1 MLAGLIVAAVALVGA
16 IIGLTRMVLDSVAGN
31 SAAAAPLAMPAP
43 AYADGLP
50 RLFKTTVQP
59 DSTLALIAQFRD
71 RFVAATGDAPGG
83 PAAGRGRAA
92 GNAPAGQPSAQYRE
106 PGTLDLATDKPA
118 WVMYVGYNSDASLGS
133 PPATVLKLMNSLT
146 GTSLP
151 SSSWSIPAGARG
163 GSARCAI
170 TKITDISV
178 SICAWAT
185 ENTFGAL
192 MSPTADTKGD
202 ELAILLPQMRLD
214 LQPG

>member
-1 MLAGLIVAAVALVGA
+1 MLAVLIVVAVALVGA
-16 IIGLTRMVLDSVAGN
+16 IIGLTKMVLDSVAGN
-31 SAAAAPLAMPAP
+31 SAAAAPLAAPAP

-50 RLFKTTVQP
+50 RLSNTIVQP
-59 DSTLALIAQFRD
+59 DTTLALIAQFRD
-71 RFVAATGDAPGG
+71 RFVAATGDDPG
-83 PAAGRGRAA
+83 
-92 GNAPAGQPSAQYRE
+92 GQPSGQYRE
-106 PGTLDLATDKPA
+106 PGALDLATDKPA

-133 PPATVLKLMNSLT
+133 PKTAILKLMNSLT
-146 GTSLP
+146 GNSLP
-151 SSSWSIPAGARG
+151 SSSWSIPAGDRG

-185 ENTFGAL
+185 DNTYGAL

-202 ELAILLPQMRLD
+202 ELAVLLPQMRLD